1 MGVFGEEDAVTNV
14 EGESSAGPM
23 KEYRIG
29 QSLTADV
36 DGWAQVCGVMMSAGA
51 HFLREVG
58 VVVLSSRIVGV
69 VVVVVVV
76 VVDTVTAVIVAVLS
90 RL

>member
-1 MGVFGEEDAVTNV
+1 
-14 EGESSAGPM
+14 
-23 KEYRIG
+23 
-29 QSLTADV
+29 
-36 DGWAQVCGVMMSAGA
+36 MMSAGA

-76 VVDTVTAVIVAVLS
+76 DTVTAVIVAVLS